1 MSVISRSTVACLV
14 VCAALAGCGQ
24 DNSTSGTAPARST
37 SSAPAPGAPVV
48 SEADEQARRDVYL
61 HSTQTLDFLGVSPDK
76 QVLDVEPQSPWLV
89 RAVGGKPNYAAVVP
103 MAASDFLAAN
113 KNVAGWTTSN
123 VRSFS
128 PVDPVLG
135 EPGSVDVVMTVDNVA
150 NWFRDKRIEGM
161 FKAMHAVL
169 KPGGTL
175 GVVAPRAAAPVA
187 DGDTSGYLAEKQ
199 VVFYA
204 ELAGFQLA
212 QWSEMNANKKDT
224 RDYPNGAASLPPILK
239 GGETDRARFE
249 AIGEPDRMTLKFIK
263 KAD

>member
-1 MSVISRSTVACLV
+1 MSVISRRTVASLIACV
-14 VCAALAGCGQ
+14 ALAGCTQ
-24 DNSTSGTAPARST
+24 EPAT
-37 SSAPAPGAPVV
+37 PGAPASSSAAAPAAAVPAA

-61 HSTQTLDFLGVSPDK
+61 HSTQTLAFMGVTPDK
-76 QVLDVEPQSPWLV
+76 HVLDVEPQSPWLV
-89 RAVGGKPNYAAVVP
+89 RALGGNANYAAVVP

-113 KNVAGWTTSN
+113 KNVTGWSAAN

-135 EPGSVDVVMTVDNVA
+135 EPASVDVVISVDDVGG
-150 NWFRDKRIEGM
+150 WFRDKRIEGM

-175 GVVAPRAAAPVA
+175 GVIAPRATAPMA
-187 DGDTSGYLAEKQ
+187 ESDTSGYLAEKQ

-212 QWSEMNANKKDT
+212 QWSEMNANKRDT
-224 RDYPNGAASLPPILK
+224 RDYPNGAASLPPTLK
-239 GGETDRARFE
+239 GGDNDRARFE

-263 KAD
+263 K